1 MQGKNFTFRQHDY
14 NYNFFYE
21 SLKLSFFLT
30 FFMKKQC
37 LSNAFDPSFL
47 ESLSNKLKNLV
58 DLRVLKL
65 KVIKGEL
72 IILINL
78 EMADSYPLHTAIF
91 DTNIPSICIQK
102 GINSM
107 IRTILKLHYFLKIFI
122 CFTCMGDRKLA
133 YHMQEC
139 RLQI

>member
-78 EMADSYPLHTAIF
+78 EMADS
-91 DTNIPSICIQK
+91 
-102 GINSM
+102 
-107 IRTILKLHYFLKIFI
+107 
-122 CFTCMGDRKLA
+122 
-133 YHMQEC
+133 
-139 RLQI
+139 